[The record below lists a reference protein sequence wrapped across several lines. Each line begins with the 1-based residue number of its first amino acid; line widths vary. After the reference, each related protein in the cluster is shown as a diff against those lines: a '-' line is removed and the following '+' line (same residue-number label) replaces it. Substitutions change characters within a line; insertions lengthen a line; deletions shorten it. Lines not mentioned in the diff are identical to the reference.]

1 MGDWIADSWLEFFE
15 SILQTGKTMPL
26 LAPKNPQT
34 HLLRTFSSRI
44 FAFVSDCIVCSRWA
58 CVHALDFN

>member
-1 MGDWIADSWLEFFE
+1 MGHWIADSWLEFFE

-44 FAFVSDCIVCSRWA
+44 FAFVSDCIVCSR
-58 CVHALDFN
+58 